1 MSKLPTNPA
10 APLAP
15 DMLYTVCDRQR
26 LPFATTAE
34 LAPSDEVIGQ
44 GRAAQAVHFAIG
56 IRHSG
61 YNLFALGPIG
71 AGKSRFVRRAVEA
84 ATASWPVPQDW
95 CYVNNFSEPHR
106 PRALGLPAGRGRPFH
121 DDLDRLVEELRLAIP
136 AAFESEEYRNRRNVI
151 QEHFRERQEEAF
163 GELQSR
169 ARDRD
174 VALIRTPLGLAL
186 APIREGEVLSP
197 KEFEDLEPE
206 DKKRR
211 QAASEEL
218 QKELEALLRKIPLW
232 EKEQRD
238 QLRELNRETTQYAV
252 GHIIDEI
259 RKRWTEYPAV
269 LEHLEAVRADVIEH
283 ADEFLPQEQTAPQI
297 IVGPGLR
304 SQGAGLSPFRRYQVN
319 VLVDQQRGGSD
330 GGAAEQPCMA
340 PVIYE
345 DHPTQPNLVGRV
357 EHLAQFGTLVTDF
370 MLIKSGAFHRANGG
384 CLILDAVK
392 LLMQPFAWETLK
404 RALRSGRVR
413 IESPAESL
421 GWSTTT
427 TLEPEPMP
435 LDVKVVLLGEPWL
448 YYLLTA
454 LDPEFRELFRVAAD
468 FDTRMD
474 RSNDGVIAYA
484 RLIAALVE
492 RNRLRPLDRDAVA
505 RVVEHGSRLVGDAT
519 KLSTQVGSLEDL
531 VREADFWAGEA
542 NASVIGEPH
551 VQKAIDAKIYRSDRL
566 RERIQEEIRRGT
578 LVIETDG
585 ARIGQVNGLAVIQ
598 LDDFAFGKPSRISC
612 RVRLGKGEVVDIE
625 REVALGGPLH
635 SKGVLIL
642 SSFLSTRFAGEQPL
656 SLAASLVFEQS
667 YSGIEGDSA
676 SSAELYALL
685 SALAGIP
692 IRQSLAVTG
701 SVDQLGRV
709 QAIGGVNE
717 KIEGFFDVCRAR
729 GLTGEQGVVIPAANV
744 PHLMLR
750 QDVVDACRA
759 GRFRVFAVETID
771 QGIEILT
778 GVPAGAAD
786 DSGAFPIGSVN
797 RAVAGRLASLARK
810 AQQYAVSAE
819 AKKTAG
825 RTAEGKDRGTRK

>member
-1 MSKLPTNPA
+1 
-10 APLAP
+10 
-15 DMLYTVCDRQR
+15 
-26 LPFATTAE
+26 
-34 LAPSDEVIGQ
+34 
-44 GRAAQAVHFAIG
+44 
-56 IRHSG
+56 
-61 YNLFALGPIG
+61 
-71 AGKSRFVRRAVEA
+71 
-84 ATASWPVPQDW
+84 
-95 CYVNNFSEPHR
+95 
-106 PRALGLPAGRGRPFH
+106 
-121 DDLDRLVEELRLAIP
+121 
-136 AAFESEEYRNRRNVI
+136 
-151 QEHFRERQEEAF
+151 
-163 GELQSR
+163 
-169 ARDRD
+169 
-174 VALIRTPLGLAL
+174 
-186 APIREGEVLSP
+186 
-197 KEFEDLEPE
+197 
-206 DKKRR
+206 
-211 QAASEEL
+211 
-218 QKELEALLRKIPLW
+218 
-232 EKEQRD
+232 
-238 QLRELNRETTQYAV
+238 
-252 GHIIDEI
+252 
-259 RKRWTEYPAV
+259 
-269 LEHLEAVRADVIEH
+269 
-283 ADEFLPQEQTAPQI
+283 
-297 IVGPGLR
+297 
-304 SQGAGLSPFRRYQVN
+304 
-319 VLVDQQRGGSD
+319 
-330 GGAAEQPCMA
+330 
-340 PVIYE
+340 
-345 DHPTQPNLVGRV
+345 
-357 EHLAQFGTLVTDF
+357 
-370 MLIKSGAFHRANGG
+370 
-384 CLILDAVK
+384 
-392 LLMQPFAWETLK
+392 
-404 RALRSGRVR
+404 
-413 IESPAESL
+413 
-421 GWSTTT
+421 
-427 TLEPEPMP
+427 MP